1 MVDSRI
7 LDKVLSIEEKNRKYL
22 QQLVAGQEVLKKQ
35 LDAQQTQLDQ
45 ITQSLSAAAS
55 DAASTSTTVVTGKGK
70 SKEKNVFYKVSI
82 YMPFIHDH

>member
-1 MVDSRI
+1 M
-7 LDKVLSIEEKNRKYL
+7 LSIEEKNRKYL
-22 QQLVAGQEVLKKQ
+22 QQLVAGQEMLKKQ

-55 DAASTSTTVVTGKGK
+55 DATSTLTTVVTGKSK
-70 SKEKNVFYKVSI
+70 SKEKEVFYKVSI

>member
-45 ITQSLSAAAS
+45 IMQLLSTVAS
-55 DAASTSTTVVTGKGK
+55 DATSTSATVVIGKSK
-70 SKEKNVFYKVSI
+70 SKEKKVFYKVSI

>member
-1 MVDSRI
+1 
-7 LDKVLSIEEKNRKYL
+7 LDKVLSIKEKNRKYL
-22 QQLVAGQEVLKKQ
+22 QQLVAGQEMLKKQ

-70 SKEKNVFYKVSI
+70 SKEKEVFYKVSI